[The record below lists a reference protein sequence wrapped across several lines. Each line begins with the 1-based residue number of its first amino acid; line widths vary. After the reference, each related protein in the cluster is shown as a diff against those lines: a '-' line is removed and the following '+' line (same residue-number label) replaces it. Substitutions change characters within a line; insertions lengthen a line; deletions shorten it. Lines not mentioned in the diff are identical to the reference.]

1 MAEDK
6 KGFVLYADQKLIFN
20 DLTNEEAGI
29 LIKHIFSYVNDEN
42 PVLEDR
48 LIDILSILKVKL
60 INKGLHSVLI
70 IDRDTYTL
78 GGLYNKIREE
88 VKHIPN
94 AIKLLGDR
102 K

>member
-1 MAEDK
+1 MEQILELVDS
-6 KGFVLYADQKLIFN
+6 FREELISEYYN
-20 DLTNEEAGI
+20 
-29 LIKHIFSYVNDEN
+29 
-42 PVLEDR
+42 EDR